1 VPNADCQE
9 LGEYHGTVKWYSPE
23 ALRSHHTRIL
33 PAARNVTNADQRFV
47 LIQNSRPFTKLVC
60 VSDDLPQQYDKAA

>member
-23 ALRSHHTRIL
+23 ALR
-33 PAARNVTNADQRFV
+33 F
-47 LIQNSRPFTKLVC
+47 FKLEKWLGMIEEI
-60 VSDDLPQQYDKAA
+60 DEDANDG